1 MKKGLLALTCIAL
14 SSITLLAQNEV
25 DALRYSTQNING
37 TARYSAMSGAF
48 GSLGGEFSSLSSNP
62 AGIGMYQFSEFT
74 FTPDLNLNN
83 TKSYYNS
90 SHISSYKSGLTIG
103 NLGLVFSMPKN
114 NSDWKRINFGIG
126 WNQLANYNRTV
137 KIEGVNNNS
146 SVVDNIIDLSNGTL
160 TGALTNGEGNTYS
173 QMAWNTYLIDPLYD
187 QNGLVDGEYIS
198 NFSSSAKAQSKL
210 IKTTGNMSEFVLSVG
225 GSYQEKL
232 YIGATLGI
240 PTINYYE
247 YSEYTE
253 SETTDTTSNLRGVL
267 LSEEVAA
274 YGTGYNLKIG
284 AIYRVSEKTK
294 IGGSLHTPTFFS
306 IEEDYNTSIST
317 TFKDSSLD
325 YSMGYLSPFTYNLI
339 TPLKASVSAS
349 TIFNNNILVSA
360 EYEIINYSS
369 AEYFTSDF
377 DNENKAITE
386 LYQSTANLKIGAE
399 MNIKPF
405 VLRAGYANYGSA
417 FVNKD
422 YSSENYS
429 FGVGINNGSYFL
441 DAAYVLSQGRGEH
454 LLYGAEYIDPIQVV
468 NTNHNLVFTLG
479 FRY

>member
-1 MKKGLLALTCIAL
+1 M
-14 SSITLLAQNEV
+14 
-25 DALRYSTQNING
+25 
-37 TARYSAMSGAF
+37 
-48 GSLGGEFSSLSSNP
+48 
-62 AGIGMYQFSEFT
+62 
-74 FTPDLNLNN
+74 
-83 TKSYYNS
+83 
-90 SHISSYKSGLTIG
+90 
-103 NLGLVFSMPKN
+103 
-114 NSDWKRINFGIG
+114 
-126 WNQLANYNRTV
+126 
-137 KIEGVNNNS
+137 
-146 SVVDNIIDLSNGTL
+146 
-160 TGALTNGEGNTYS
+160 
-173 QMAWNTYLIDPLYD
+173 
-187 QNGLVDGEYIS
+187 
-198 NFSSSAKAQSKL
+198 
-210 IKTTGNMSEFVLSVG
+210 
-225 GSYQEKL
+225 
-232 YIGATLGI
+232 
-240 PTINYYE
+240 
-247 YSEYTE
+247 
-253 SETTDTTSNLRGVL
+253 
-267 LSEEVAA
+267 AA

-360 EYEIINYSS
+360 EYEIIDYSS